1 MKKIIYIVMAAG
13 CFFSCNLDE
22 APLSKVSKEPIFTSE
37 SGLELY
43 ANSFYNILPSAS
55 DAIRD
60 AFKND
65 NMADYSAMKSVSNF
79 LREGAYGPQQS
90 DRWDSKENDD
100 NRDDWG
106 KLRSINYFLENCT
119 NEGIPEAVRNNYIG
133 IARFFRA
140 FFYFE
145 KVKRFGDVPWI
156 DKPLSVDDPALYTG
170 RDSREFVMDKVLE
183 DLNYACEHITT
194 DTDPTCSMI
203 TKYVALAFKS
213 RVCLFEGTFRKY
225 HTNYNLSAS
234 ADVWIKEAADAAE
247 KIIKESGY
255 AIYMGTGES
264 MSYRELFINQKP
276 LDTEIILAS
285 ICDPSLSV
293 YNDANWWWTSSTYG
307 ARVSLIRTFVNT
319 YLMLDGTPFTDK
331 ADYKTMV
338 LSEEVTG
345 RDKRLEQTIRT
356 NHYQRVDGG
365 MYITAPPLFSYTY
378 TGYQPIKYCLDD
390 MYYDSGNNNINSVPL
405 IRYAEVLLNYA
416 EAKAEL
422 GTFTDVD
429 WQNTIGLLRKRA
441 GITGGLDARP
451 TRTDSY
457 LQANYFPE
465 IADPALLE
473 IRRERGI
480 ELVFEGL
487 RFFDLIRWRK
497 GNLMEMPWNG
507 FYVPALDIPMDLNA
521 DGVMDV
527 CFTYDEEVKSP
538 VAGVTYINVA
548 PMRGGVVNPQRLS
561 ENTKGELTWLTNI
574 EKKWQEKNYLYP
586 IPESALLMNSSL
598 GQNPGW

>member
-1 MKKIIYIVMAAG
+1 MVAG
-13 CFFSCNLDE
+13 CSFSCDLDE

-37 SGLELY
+37 SGLGLY
-43 ANSFYNILPSAS
+43 TNSFYNILPSAS
-55 DAIRD
+55 NAIRD

-65 NMADYSAMKSVSNF
+65 NMADYSAMNVVSNF

-90 DRWDSKENDD
+90 DRWDNKGNDD

-119 NEGIPEAVRNNYIG
+119 NEEIPEAILNNYIG

-156 DKPLSVDDPALYTG
+156 DKSLSVDDPALYAG
-170 RDSREFVMDKVLE
+170 RDSRELVMDKVLE

-194 DTDPTCSMI
+194 STDPTCSMI

-225 HTNYNLSAS
+225 HTNYNLGVSANT
-234 ADVWIKEAADAAE
+234 WIKEAADAAE
-247 KIIKESGY
+247 KVMKESGY
-255 AIYMGTGES
+255 AIYMGAGES

-285 ICDPSLSV
+285 VCDPSLSV
-293 YNDANWWWTSSTYG
+293 YNDANWWWTSATFG
-307 ARVSLIRTFVNT
+307 VRVSLIRTFVNT

-331 ADYKTMV
+331 ADYKTMI

-345 RDKRLEQTIRT
+345 RDRRLEQTIRT
-356 NHYQRVDGG
+356 NNYQRVDGG
-365 MYITAPPLFSYTY
+365 TYVVAPPLFSYTY
-378 TGYQPIKYCLDD
+378 TGYQPIKFCLDD
-390 MYYDSGNNNINSVPL
+390 MYYDSGANNINSIPL

-422 GTFTDVD
+422 GTLTDAD
-429 WQNTIGLLRKRA
+429 WQKTIGLLRKRA
-441 GITGGLDARP
+441 GITGGLDIKP
-451 TRTDSY
+451 TRIDPY

-497 GNLMEMPWNG
+497 GNLMEMSWNG
-507 FYVPALDIPMDLNA
+507 FYVAALDVPVDLNA

-527 CFTYDEEVKSP
+527 CFTYEEEVKSP
-538 VAGVTYINVA
+538 LAGVVYINVA

-574 EKKWQEKNYLYP
+574 ERKWQEKNYLYP
-586 IPESALLMNSSL
+586 IPESALLMNPSL

>member
-13 CFFSCNLDE
+13 CFFSCDLDE

-90 DRWDSKENDD
+90 GRWDSKENDD

-119 NEGIPEAVRNNYIG
+119 NEEISETIRNNYIG

-156 DKPLSVDDPALYTG
+156 DKPLSVDDPALYAG
-170 RDSREFVMDKVLE
+170 RDSRELVMDKVLE

-203 TKYVALAFKS
+203 TKYAALAFKS

-225 HTNYNLSAS
+225 HTSYNLSAS
-234 ADVWIKEAADAAE
+234 ADTWIREAADAAE
-247 KIIKESGY
+247 RVMKESGY
-255 AIYMGTGES
+255 TIYMGAGES

-285 ICDPSLSV
+285 VCDPSLSV

-307 ARVSLIRTFVNT
+307 SRVSLIRTFVNT

-356 NHYQRVDGG
+356 NNYQRVDGG
-365 MYITAPPLFSYTY
+365 TYVAAPPLFSYTY
-378 TGYQPIKYCLDD
+378 TGYQPIKFCLDD
-390 MYYDSGNNNINSVPL
+390 MYYDSGANNINSIPL

-422 GTFTDVD
+422 GTFTDAD

-441 GITGGLDARP
+441 GITGGLDAKP
-451 TRTDSY
+451 SQIDPY

-497 GNLMEMPWNG
+497 GNLMEIPWNG
-507 FYVPALDIPMDLNA
+507 FYVPALDVPMDLNA
-521 DGVMDV
+521 DGIMDV
-527 CFTYDEEVKSP
+527 CFTYEEEVKNP
-538 VAGVTYINVA
+538 VAGVVYINVA

-586 IPESALLMNSSL
+586 IPESALLMNSNL